1 MVLLKISRQGRA
13 FFVTTDGI
21 EWQISFLKVQWRSK
35 KGTFCQK
42 VTKKKKKKK
51 RIWFWKKKI
60 IIKTKWMCHPRF
72 ILLPAFMIKMVQ
84 PSSDNDIK
92 FEKSAIWDVCTKGK
106 FGYRTIW
113 FSHSRFTFFCKIT
126 ESMDFSNSILSTPH
140 TTSWVIALS
149 PNF

>member
-51 RIWFWKKKI
+51 EFGFEKKI

-92 FEKSAIWDVCTKGK
+92 FEKSAIWDVCAKGK

-113 FSHSRFTFFCKIT
+113 FSHSRFTFFFKIT
-126 ESMDFSNSILSTPH
+126 EYGFLYSILSTPH
-140 TTSWVIALS
+140 ATSRVIALS
-149 PNF
+149 PIF